1 MSTVT
6 LPALIVVNPEVVLPA
21 TSVAVILIATVPSV
35 SDASTVYADVN
46 DVPGLAP
53 LTVSALVAAAPP
65 LVKVTVGEDT
75 FSFVAIVNVTVSPVL
90 ANVTVSL
97 SLAILDVLIVAAV

>member
-1 MSTVT
+1 M
-6 LPALIVVNPEVVLPA
+6 
-21 TSVAVILIATVPSV
+21 

-46 DVPGLAP
+46 DVPGLLP
-53 LTVSALVAAAPP
+53 LTVSALFAASPP

-90 ANVTVSL
+90 ANVTVEL